1 MVRSIAGSVDSP
13 TISGKINGRE
23 SKIII
28 DTGAEVSLARR
39 SRLQNCQI
47 KSVYTATNVK
57 TVTGETTPVLGT
69 AVVNVELGRLRIK
82 HEVLVAEIAD
92 DFILGMDLISR
103 YGLMID
109 PEQKI
114 LRFGAEEFVLGRPNV
129 EGATV
134 RLVVCQTT
142 KVDGNAEVIVPARV
156 ETNPGY
162 SLGMVQP
169 ARDSTHKLLIA
180 STLVKTD
187 RDIPLRVANVFPNAV
202 SIRKGEIIGMC
213 EPVARVLNCEEEDV
227 ENESKEGDTKGLE
240 VNWDQLSARERKLA
254 KGLIRRHR
262 NVFVSEEEP
271 FGKTNIL
278 EHRINT
284 GDTQPIRQAPRRLPL
299 AKQEEATRLVDN
311 MLRDG
316 VIEESNSAWSSPVVL
331 VTKKD
336 GTTRFCVDYRKL
348 NDVTKKDSYPL
359 PRIDDTLT
367 TLSGSAWFST
377 LDLKSGYWQVGLHP
391 DDKEKTAFSTGSGLY
406 HFTVMPFGLCNA
418 PATFERLMEM
428 VLKGLTWKT
437 CLVYLDDVMIM
448 GKTFDD
454 HLKNLE
460 EVLERMEK
468 ARLKLNPKKC
478 SLFQKRVEF
487 LGHIVSEK
495 GIETN
500 PTKALAIRDWPI
512 PRDKHELRSFLGLC
526 TYYRRF
532 VEGYADI
539 AAPLHQ
545 LMEQKATFKWS
556 STCEMAFKRLK
567 TALCTSPILAYPRD
581 KGMFVLDTDAS
592 NSGIGAVLPQIQDG
606 EERVIEYFS
615 KLHSKPERNYCAT
628 RKELLAIV
636 KAVNHFHKY
645 LYGQEFLIRTDHAAL
660 SWLLRIKNPEGQVA
674 RWLERLQ
681 QYHFR
686 IKHRAGRLHNNA
698 DALSRRPCGEC
709 KHCDRIDAEEG
720 NLPVRRTIFEQ
731 DEEWTSAVKA

>member
-69 AVVNVELGRLRIK
+69 AVVNVELGRLRIR

-129 EGATV
+129 EAATV

-142 KVDGNAEVIVPARV
+142 KVDGNTEVIVPARV

-169 ARDSTHKLLIA
+169 ASDSTHKLLIA

-187 RDIPLRVANVFPNAV
+187 RDIPIRVANVFPNAV
-202 SIRKGEIIGMC
+202 NIRKGEIIGMC

-240 VNWDQLSARERKLA
+240 VNWNQLSARERKLA

-262 NVFVSEEEP
+262 NVFASEEEP
-271 FGKTNIL
+271 FGKTNIV

-299 AKQEEATRLVDN
+299 AKQEEATKLVDN

-316 VIEESNSAWSSPVVL
+316 VIEESNSAW
-331 VTKKD
+331 
-336 GTTRFCVDYRKL
+336 
-348 NDVTKKDSYPL
+348 
-359 PRIDDTLT
+359 
-367 TLSGSAWFST
+367 
-377 LDLKSGYWQVGLHP
+377 
-391 DDKEKTAFSTGSGLY
+391 
-406 HFTVMPFGLCNA
+406 
-418 PATFERLMEM
+418 
-428 VLKGLTWKT
+428 
-437 CLVYLDDVMIM
+437 
-448 GKTFDD
+448 
-454 HLKNLE
+454 
-460 EVLERMEK
+460 
-468 ARLKLNPKKC
+468 
-478 SLFQKRVEF
+478 
-487 LGHIVSEK
+487 
-495 GIETN
+495 
-500 PTKALAIRDWPI
+500 
-512 PRDKHELRSFLGLC
+512 
-526 TYYRRF
+526 
-532 VEGYADI
+532 
-539 AAPLHQ
+539 
-545 LMEQKATFKWS
+545 
-556 STCEMAFKRLK
+556 
-567 TALCTSPILAYPRD
+567 
-581 KGMFVLDTDAS
+581 
-592 NSGIGAVLPQIQDG
+592 
-606 EERVIEYFS
+606 
-615 KLHSKPERNYCAT
+615 
-628 RKELLAIV
+628 
-636 KAVNHFHKY
+636 
-645 LYGQEFLIRTDHAAL
+645 
-660 SWLLRIKNPEGQVA
+660 
-674 RWLERLQ
+674 
-681 QYHFR
+681 
-686 IKHRAGRLHNNA
+686 
-698 DALSRRPCGEC
+698 RPCGEC

-731 DEEWTSAVKA
+731 DEEWTTARLKREQEADDIIGPILKWKEEGVERPGWAELSDQSPSLKALWAQWDSLVMENGLLKRKWESPDGRTSKTMLVLPKIYVGNLDKCAGFCGNGGVCQILSPHIDPICQCPPTWTGPRCESLAVCSNYCKNGATCDVSDGLPFCRCPDGFEGVKCDQLIVKSLDKAIPQKDGGRGMLVPVISAVVVIIVILVGFLAFDFFLKKRQSFSHERLQENDFNNPMYQDRDAEPFTLDADKSGNFANPVYDSVYNSTGSGRGEEKAVLLQHPADEAPTPAPEEI